1 MNIDKYNVNVFEKFN
16 KEWAL
21 VTAGDISNF
30 NTMTISW
37 GGFGT
42 LWNKSVVTVYIRKSR
57 YTHQFLNNNEFFTLS
72 FYSDNYKKDLGI
84 LGSKSGRDTNKV
96 SLTNLTPKQIDNT
109 TTFNEAST
117 TIVCKK
123 LFSYDMDIKRIPS
136 DIKDNFY
143 KDNDIHTIFIG
154 EVVSISE

>member
-42 LWNKSVVTVYIRKSR
+42 LWNKSVVTVYVRKSR
-57 YTHQFLNNNEFFTLS
+57 YTHQFLNNNEYFTLS
-72 FYSDNYKKDLGI
+72 FYSDNYKRDLGI

-123 LFSYDMDIKRIPS
+123 LFSCDMDIKRIPS